1 MHWIIKEN
9 KTMRFLVANMQIEF
23 SAIDSDGLVLV
34 IVGYCIVFMALLL
47 LYLFFRYIIPTILRV
62 IVGKSRSNKGSDSS
76 ETNQI
81 VEVTGEV
88 NAAISMAL
96 YLYLNELH
104 DEESNILTIKRVSKI
119 YSPWSSKI
127 YGVRHS

>member
-1 MHWIIKEN
+1 
-9 KTMRFLVANMQIEF
+9 MRFLLANMQIDF

-62 IVGKSRSNKGSDSS
+62 KIGKGRFNKGSDSS

-104 DEESNILTIKRVSKI
+104 DEESNILTIKRVSKV

-127 YGVRHS
+127 YGVRSYK

>member
-1 MHWIIKEN
+1 
-9 KTMRFLVANMQIEF
+9 MRFLLANMQIDF

-47 LYLFFRYIIPTILRV
+47 LYLFFRYIIPTILKVR
-62 IVGKSRSNKGSDSS
+62 IGKSRFNKSPDSS
-76 ETNQI
+76 ETNKI

-127 YGVRHS
+127 YGVRSYK

>member
-1 MHWIIKEN
+1 
-9 KTMRFLVANMQIEF
+9 MRFLLANMQIDF

-47 LYLFFRYIIPTILRV
+47 LYLFFRYIIPSILRV
-62 IVGKSRSNKGSDSS
+62 KIGKRRIQKGSDPSAK
-76 ETNQI
+76 NQKI
-81 VEVTGEV
+81 EITGEV

-96 YLYLNELH
+96 FLYLNELH
-104 DEESNILTIKRVSKI
+104 DEESNILTIKRVSKV

-127 YGVRHS
+127 YGVRSYK

>member
-1 MHWIIKEN
+1 
-9 KTMRFLVANMQIEF
+9 MRFLLANIQIDF

-62 IVGKSRSNKGSDSS
+62 KIGKGRFNKGSDSS

-104 DEESNILTIKRVSKI
+104 DEESNILTIKRVSKV

-127 YGVRHS
+127 YGVRSYK

>member
-1 MHWIIKEN
+1 
-9 KTMRFLVANMQIEF
+9 MRFLLANMQIDF

-47 LYLFFRYIIPTILRV
+47 LYLFFRYIIPSILRV
-62 IVGKSRSNKGSDSS
+62 KIAKSRFNKGSDSS
-76 ETNQI
+76 ETSQRI
-81 VEVTGEV
+81 EVTGEV

-96 YLYLNELH
+96 YLYYNELH
-104 DEESNILTIKRVSKI
+104 DEESNILTIKKVSKV

-127 YGVRHS
+127 YGVRSYK

>member
-1 MHWIIKEN
+1 
-9 KTMRFLVANMQIEF
+9 MRFLLANMQIDF

-62 IVGKSRSNKGSDSS
+62 KIGKGRFNKGSDSS

>member
-1 MHWIIKEN
+1 MNNFEIPIQL
-9 KTMRFLVANMQIEF
+9 TIMQIDF
-23 SAIDSDGLVLV
+23 SAIDSDELVLV

-81 VEVTGEV
+81 VEISGEV

>member
-1 MHWIIKEN
+1 
-9 KTMRFLVANMQIEF
+9 MRFLLANMQIDF

-47 LYLFFRYIIPTILRV
+47 LYLFFRYIIPTILKVR
-62 IVGKSRSNKGSDSS
+62 IGKSRFNKSPDSS
-76 ETNQI
+76 ETNKI

-96 YLYLNELH
+96 FLYYNELH
-104 DEESNILTIKRVSKI
+104 DKESNILTIKRVSKI

-127 YGVRHS
+127 YGVRSYK

>member
-1 MHWIIKEN
+1 
-9 KTMRFLVANMQIEF
+9 MRFLLANMQIDF

-47 LYLFFRYIIPTILRV
+47 LYLFFRYIIPSILRV
-62 IVGKSRSNKGSDSS
+62 KIGKSRIQKDSDSS
-76 ETNQI
+76 VKNQRI
-81 VEVTGEV
+81 EITGEV

-96 YLYLNELH
+96 YLYYNELH
-104 DEESNILTIKRVSKI
+104 DEESNILTIKRVSKV

>member
-1 MHWIIKEN
+1 MNYILID
-9 KTMRFLVANMQIEF
+9 MQF
-23 SAIDSDGLVLV
+23 DLSAIDSDGLVLV

-47 LYLFFRYIIPTILRV
+47 LYLFFRYIIPSILG
-62 IVGKSRSNKGSDSS
+62 IKIGKSRFNKDSDSS
-76 ETNQI
+76 ETNQRI
-81 VEVTGEV
+81 EITGEV

-96 YLYLNELH
+96 YLYFNELH
-104 DEESNILTIKRVSKI
+104 DEESNILTIKRVSRV

>member
-1 MHWIIKEN
+1 
-9 KTMRFLVANMQIEF
+9 MRFLLANMQIDF

-34 IVGYCIVFMALLL
+34 IVGYCIVFIALLL
-47 LYLFFRYIIPTILRV
+47 LYLFFRYIIPSILRV
-62 IVGKSRSNKGSDSS
+62 KIGKSRFNKDSDSS
-76 ETNQI
+76 ETSQRI
-81 VEVTGEV
+81 EVTGEV

-96 YLYLNELH
+96 YLYYNELH
-104 DEESNILTIKRVSKI
+104 DKESNILTIKKVSKV

>member
-1 MHWIIKEN
+1 
-9 KTMRFLVANMQIEF
+9 MRFLLANMQIDF

-47 LYLFFRYIIPTILRV
+47 LYFFFRYIIPSILRV
-62 IVGKSRSNKGSDSS
+62 KIGKSRIQKDSDSS
-76 ETNQI
+76 AKNQRI
-81 VEVTGEV
+81 EITGEV

-104 DEESNILTIKRVSKI
+104 DEESNILTIKRVSKV
-119 YSPWSSKI
+119 YSPWSSRI
-127 YGVRHS
+127 YGIRSLK

>member
-1 MHWIIKEN
+1 
-9 KTMRFLVANMQIEF
+9 MRFLLANIQIDF

-62 IVGKSRSNKGSDSS
+62 KIGKGRFNKGSDSS

>member
-1 MHWIIKEN
+1 MNNFEIPIQLTIKQ
-9 KTMRFLVANMQIEF
+9 FDL

-34 IVGYCIVFMALLL
+34 IVGYCIVFTALLL
-47 LYLFFRYIIPTILRV
+47 LYFFFRYIIPSILRV
-62 IVGKSRSNKGSDSS
+62 KIGKGRIHKDSDSS
-76 ETNQI
+76 EKNQRI
-81 VEVTGEV
+81 EITGEV

-104 DEESNILTIKRVSKI
+104 DEESNILTIKRVSKV

-127 YGVRHS
+127 YGVRSLK

>member
-1 MHWIIKEN
+1 
-9 KTMRFLVANMQIEF
+9 MRFLLANMQIDF

-47 LYLFFRYIIPTILRV
+47 LYFFFRYIIPSILRV
-62 IVGKSRSNKGSDSS
+62 KIGKSRIQKDSDSS
-76 ETNQI
+76 VKNQRI
-81 VEVTGEV
+81 EITGEV

-104 DEESNILTIKRVSKI
+104 DEESNILTIKRVSKV

-127 YGVRHS
+127 YGVRSYK

>member
-1 MHWIIKEN
+1 
-9 KTMRFLVANMQIEF
+9 MRFLLANIQIDF

-62 IVGKSRSNKGSDSS
+62 KIGKGRFNKGSDSS

-127 YGVRHS
+127 YGVRSYK

>member
-1 MHWIIKEN
+1 
-9 KTMRFLVANMQIEF
+9 MRFLLANMQIDF

-47 LYLFFRYIIPTILRV
+47 LYLFFRYIIPTMLKVRI
-62 IVGKSRSNKGSDSS
+62 GKSRFSKSPDSS
-76 ETNQI
+76 ETNKI

-96 YLYLNELH
+96 FLYYNELH
-104 DEESNILTIKRVSKI
+104 DKESNILTIKRVSKI
-119 YSPWSSKI
+119 YLPWSSKI
-127 YGVRHS
+127 YGVRSYK

>member
-1 MHWIIKEN
+1 MNNFKIPIQLTIMK
-9 KTMRFLVANMQIEF
+9 FDL

-47 LYLFFRYIIPTILRV
+47 LYLFFRYIIPSILR
-62 IVGKSRSNKGSDSS
+62 IKIGKGRFNKGSDPS
-76 ETNQI
+76 ETNQKI
-81 VEVTGEV
+81 EVTGEV

-96 YLYLNELH
+96 YLYYNELH
-104 DEESNILTIKRVSKI
+104 DKESNILTIKRVSKV

-127 YGVRHS
+127 YGVRSYK

>member
-1 MHWIIKEN
+1 
-9 KTMRFLVANMQIEF
+9 MRFLLANMQIDF

-47 LYLFFRYIIPTILRV
+47 LYLFFRYIIPTMLKVRI
-62 IVGKSRSNKGSDSS
+62 GKSRFSKSPDSS

>member
-1 MHWIIKEN
+1 
-9 KTMRFLVANMQIEF
+9 MRFLLANMQIDF

-81 VEVTGEV
+81 VEISGEV

>member
-1 MHWIIKEN
+1 MSFVLAI
-9 KTMRFLVANMQIEF
+9 MQIDF

-34 IVGYCIVFMALLL
+34 IIGYCIVFMALLL
-47 LYLFFRYIIPTILRV
+47 LYLFFRYIIPSILR
-62 IVGKSRSNKGSDSS
+62 IKIRKSRFIIDPDSS
-76 ETNQI
+76 EINQKI
-81 VEVTGEV
+81 EVTGEV

-96 YLYLNELH
+96 FLYYNELH
-104 DEESNILTIKRVSKI
+104 DKESNILTIKRVSKV

>member
-1 MHWIIKEN
+1 MNNFEIPIQLTIKQ
-9 KTMRFLVANMQIEF
+9 FDL

-47 LYLFFRYIIPTILRV
+47 LYLFFRYIIPSILRV
-62 IVGKSRSNKGSDSS
+62 EIGKNRFHKGSDPSAK
-76 ETNQI
+76 NQKI
-81 VEVTGEV
+81 EITGEV

-104 DEESNILTIKRVSKI
+104 DEESNILTIKRVSKV

-127 YGVRHS
+127 YGVR

>member
-1 MHWIIKEN
+1 
-9 KTMRFLVANMQIEF
+9 MRFLLANMQIDF

-47 LYLFFRYIIPTILRV
+47 LYLFFRYIIPSILRV
-62 IVGKSRSNKGSDSS
+62 KMGKSRIQKDSDSS
-76 ETNQI
+76 AKNQRI
-81 VEVTGEV
+81 EITGEV

-104 DEESNILTIKRVSKI
+104 DEESNILTIKRVSKV

-127 YGVRHS
+127 YGVRSYK

>member
-1 MHWIIKEN
+1 MSFVLAI
-9 KTMRFLVANMQIEF
+9 MQIDF

-47 LYLFFRYIIPTILRV
+47 LYLFFRYIIPSILKV
-62 IVGKSRSNKGSDSS
+62 KIGKTRFNKGSDSS
-76 ETNQI
+76 ETNQRI
-81 VEVTGEV
+81 EITGEV

-96 YLYLNELH
+96 YLYFNELH
-104 DEESNILTIKRVSKI
+104 DKESNILTIKRVSKV

-127 YGVRHS
+127 YGVRSL

>member
-9 KTMRFLVANMQIEF
+9 KTMRFLVANMQIDF

>member
-1 MHWIIKEN
+1 MSFVLAI
-9 KTMRFLVANMQIEF
+9 MQIDF

-47 LYLFFRYIIPTILRV
+47 LYLFFRYIIPSILRV
-62 IVGKSRSNKGSDSS
+62 KIGKTRFNKGSDSS
-76 ETNQI
+76 ETNQRI
-81 VEVTGEV
+81 EITGEV

-96 YLYLNELH
+96 YLYFNELH
-104 DEESNILTIKRVSKI
+104 DKESNILTIKRVSKV

-127 YGVRHS
+127 YGVRSL

>member
-1 MHWIIKEN
+1 MNNFEIPIQLTIIQ
-9 KTMRFLVANMQIEF
+9 FDL

-47 LYLFFRYIIPTILRV
+47 LYFFFRYIIPSILRV
-62 IVGKSRSNKGSDSS
+62 KIGKSRIQKGSDSS
-76 ETNQI
+76 EKNQRI
-81 VEVTGEV
+81 EITGEV

-104 DEESNILTIKRVSKI
+104 DEESNILTIKRVSKV

-127 YGVRHS
+127 YGVRSLK

>member
-1 MHWIIKEN
+1 MSLLLTNIQ
-9 KTMRFLVANMQIEF
+9 FDL

-47 LYLFFRYIIPTILRV
+47 LYIFFRYIIPSILG
-62 IVGKSRSNKGSDSS
+62 IKIGKNRFNKGTDPSG
-76 ETNQI
+76 TNQRI
-81 VEVTGEV
+81 EITGEV

-96 YLYLNELH
+96 YLYFNELH
-104 DEESNILTIKRVSKI
+104 DEESNILTIKKVSKV

-127 YGVRHS
+127 YGVTRNS

>member
-1 MHWIIKEN
+1 MSLLLTNIQ
-9 KTMRFLVANMQIEF
+9 FDL

-47 LYLFFRYIIPTILRV
+47 LYLFFRYIIPSILKV
-62 IVGKSRSNKGSDSS
+62 KIGKGRIYEGSDPSGK
-76 ETNQI
+76 NQKI
-81 VEVTGEV
+81 QITGEV

-96 YLYLNELH
+96 YLYLSELH
-104 DEESNILTIKRVSKI
+104 DEESNILTIKRVSKV

-127 YGVRHS
+127 YGVRSLK

>member
-1 MHWIIKEN
+1 
-9 KTMRFLVANMQIEF
+9 MRFLLANMQIDF

-47 LYLFFRYIIPTILRV
+47 LYIFFRYIIPSILG
-62 IVGKSRSNKGSDSS
+62 IKIGKTRFIKGSDPS
-76 ETNQI
+76 ETNQRI
-81 VEVTGEV
+81 EITGEV
-88 NAAISMAL
+88 NAAISMAI
-96 YLYLNELH
+96 YLYLSELH
-104 DEESNILTIKRVSKI
+104 DEESNILTIKRVSKV

>member
-1 MHWIIKEN
+1 
-9 KTMRFLVANMQIEF
+9 MRFLLANMQIDF

-47 LYLFFRYIIPTILRV
+47 LYFFFRYIIPSILRV
-62 IVGKSRSNKGSDSS
+62 KIGKSRIQKDSDSS
-76 ETNQI
+76 AKNQRI
-81 VEVTGEV
+81 EITGEV

-104 DEESNILTIKRVSKI
+104 DEESNILTIKRVSKV

-127 YGVRHS
+127 YGIRSLK

>member
-1 MHWIIKEN
+1 MNFILTNIQ
-9 KTMRFLVANMQIEF
+9 FDL

-47 LYLFFRYIIPTILRV
+47 LYLFFRYIIPTILRE
-62 IVGKSRSNKGSDSS
+62 IGKGSSNKSPDSS

-96 YLYLNELH
+96 YLYLKSIEGVFTMELE
-104 DEESNILTIKRVSKI
+104 DLWFKVS
-119 YSPWSSKI
+119 S
-127 YGVRHS
+127 

>member
-1 MHWIIKEN
+1 MNNFEIPIL
-9 KTMRFLVANMQIEF
+9 TLIQIDF

-47 LYLFFRYIIPTILRV
+47 LYLFFRYIIPSILRV
-62 IVGKSRSNKGSDSS
+62 KIAKSRFNKGSDPS
-76 ETNQI
+76 ETDQRI
-81 VEVTGEV
+81 EVTGEV

-96 YLYLNELH
+96 YLYYSELH
-104 DEESNILTIKRVSKI
+104 DKESNILTIKRVSKV

-127 YGVRHS
+127 YGVRSYK